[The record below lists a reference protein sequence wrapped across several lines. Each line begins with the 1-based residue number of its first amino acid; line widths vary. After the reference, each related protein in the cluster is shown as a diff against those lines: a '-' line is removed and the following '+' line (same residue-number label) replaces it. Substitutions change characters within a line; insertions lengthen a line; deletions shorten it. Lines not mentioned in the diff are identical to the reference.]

1 MGIGVA
7 AGGDTT
13 AESFLHYR
21 CLLLL
26 SHCQIQIL
34 LDWIG
39 GTSFKSGCQMRQ
51 HFGTETCNN
60 FIQQYWSKTV
70 VHVNEG
76 IMWVRLSELC

>member
-7 AGGDTT
+7 AGGDSRIFS
-13 AESFLHYR
+13 ALQVLAAPQLR
-21 CLLLL
+21 
-26 SHCQIQIL
+26 QIQIL

-60 FIQQYWSKTV
+60 FIQQYWCKTV